1 MMEAWWGEMP
11 TILKG
16 FVALLLFMIDIQG
29 NVLMYKDS
37 LKFSQLLEE
46 AHDVVYIKLAID

>member
-1 MMEAWWGEMP
+1 MEAWWGEMP